1 MTNLIPFPRSSSR
14 APPTLLDS
22 ACGLADP
29 PADLA
34 KAKALLEIGPVK
46 AVPGADPILAAIE
59 NHRAAITAY
68 RSSVNVYGNIYPHAP
83 NYDDFEEIDDELM
96 SRESK
101 ALREVLSCQPTT
113 LAGLAAL
120 VHHLGQPEFLIYGR
134 KGTGQVILQ
143 EALAEHNVEAK
154 AFLIRL
160 AETVRALAV

>member
-1 MTNLIPFPRSSSR
+1 
-14 APPTLLDS
+14 
-22 ACGLADP
+22 
-29 PADLA
+29 
-34 KAKALLEIGPVK
+34 
-46 AVPGADPILAAIE
+46 
-59 NHRAAITAY
+59 
-68 RSSVNVYGNIYPHAP
+68 
-83 NYDDFEEIDDELM
+83 M